1 MRGSPGGS
9 ICDLTRCSAYENK
22 NTAEITCQL
31 LGCSGAR
38 ALRKAKSL
46 EEQMVFL
53 GKAAHVFKKLGGL
66 CVNLHK

>member
-1 MRGSPGGS
+1 MS
-9 ICDLTRCSAYENK
+9 I
-22 NTAEITCQL
+22 IGMQW
-31 LGCSGAR
+31 GQ

-66 CVNLHK
+66 CVDLHK